1 MWELGYITHRSAK
14 WRNYL
19 VGQFGSVY
27 EHRISSAQSLA
38 CIPKEAGRKRGHGGV
53 RAPTRRVSE
62 GCKEPGVLLSGRA
75 MTSAA
80 LG

>member
-27 EHRISSAQSLA
+27 EHRISSTQSLVR
-38 CIPKEAGRKRGHGGV
+38 ISRRLAGSVVTAGSKC
-53 RAPTRRVSE
+53 PPE
-62 GCKEPGVLLSGRA
+62 G
-75 MTSAA
+75 
-80 LG
+80 

>member
-38 CIPKEAGRKRGHGGV
+38 RIPKEAGGKRGH
-53 RAPTRRVSE
+53 RSP
-62 GCKEPGVLLSGRA
+62 
-75 MTSAA
+75 SAHQKDE
-80 LG
+80 